1 MSSFLWYF
9 ESAAVFVT
17 NGLETGFSIYEEVTA
32 AEKPRTR
39 IRTNEIFFFFFKFSV
54 LMFRLCPLCV
64 FVQSRRIQSCPE
76 TISVAFYLIVSVL
89 WYFSK
94 EKSNCLTYLL
104 NYLHPPFGR
113 GGLILWGDCGTVS
126 LHTYREKRNPSTLGV
141 QENCKGNLRAIF
153 SNWET
158 LYSKYQQD
166 HVRKVKKM

>member
-1 MSSFLWYF
+1 MFHRNSTHLLCPAFCDILNLRQFLSLMAWKQDF
-9 ESAAVFVT
+9 LFMRKLLLQK
-17 NGLETGFSIYEEVTA
+17 NLGLAPEQMRF
-32 AEKPRTR
+32 
-39 IRTNEIFFFFFKFSV
+39 FFFFFKFSM

-113 GGLILWGDCGTVS
+113 GGLIL
-126 LHTYREKRNPSTLGV
+126 
-141 QENCKGNLRAIF
+141 
-153 SNWET
+153 
-158 LYSKYQQD
+158 
-166 HVRKVKKM
+166 